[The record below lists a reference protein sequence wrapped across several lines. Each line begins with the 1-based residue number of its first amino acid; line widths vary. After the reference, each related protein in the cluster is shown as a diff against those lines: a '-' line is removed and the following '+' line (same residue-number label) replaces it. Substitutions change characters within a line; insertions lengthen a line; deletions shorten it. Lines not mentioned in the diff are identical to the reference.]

1 MPKVLL
7 ADDNVELSEMVAR
20 YLKFEHYTVEVVDNG
35 DSALELLSTC
45 DFDLAILD
53 WEMPGKSGVE
63 VCQSHRQRGGTTPI
77 LMLTGKNE
85 IDDKLFGL
93 DSGADDYLTKPFHVQ
108 ELIARLRAL
117 LRRSPLTASPIF
129 KLGNL
134 SLDSESYRV
143 LVDAKDLKLIPKEFG
158 ILETLLKKSGK
169 VFSTDELLNKVWV
182 ANEVASAESVRTHI
196 KNLRQKLSKAGCNVE
211 VETLHGIGY
220 KVTEKVV
227 DAK

>member
-7 ADDNVELSEMVAR
+7 AEDDAELSEMVAR
-20 YLKFEHYTVEVVDNG
+20 YLKFEHYTIEVVDNG
-35 DSALELLSTC
+35 DSALEMLNTC
-45 DFDLAILD
+45 DFDLAVLD
-53 WEMPGKSGVE
+53 WNMPGKSGVE
-63 VCQSHRQRGGTTPI
+63 VVQSHRQRGGTTPI
-77 LMLTGKNE
+77 LMLTGMKE
-85 IDDKLFGL
+85 IEDKMLGL
-93 DSGADDYLTKPFHVQ
+93 ESGADDYLTKPFHIR

-117 LRRSPLTASPIF
+117 LRRSPLTVTPIF
-129 KLGNL
+129 TLGNL

-143 LVDAKDLKLIPKEFG
+143 LVNSKDLKLIPKEFG
-158 ILETLLKKSGK
+158 ILETLLKKAGK

-220 KVTEKVV
+220 KVSEKVV
-227 DAK
+227 DTQ

>member
-45 DFDLAILD
+45 NFDLAILD

-77 LMLTGKNE
+77 LMLTGKSE
-85 IDDKLFGL
+85 IDDKMFGL

-117 LRRSPLTASPIF
+117 LRRSPLTANPIF
-129 KLGNL
+129 TLGNL

-143 LVDAKDLKLIPKEFG
+143 LVDSKDLKLIPKEFG
-158 ILETLLKKSGK
+158 ILETLLKKPGK

-182 ANEVASAESVRTHI
+182 ANEVASAESVRTHM

-227 DAK
+227 DTQ